1 MTALLVATNG
11 GHLAQLVEL
20 SQRMDGIEPDR
31 LWITF
36 DSSQS
41 RSLLAGRRYRFI
53 PEIDERDVKG
63 VLRGMADAYRL
74 MRELPVSAVVSTGS
88 AVALSFLPLAG
99 LRGIPAYYIES
110 SARVAEPSLTGRLLQ
125 WAPGVRLYRQYP
137 HAASGRWAYAGS
149 VFEGFEAL
157 PADSRAVRRVVV
169 TVGSGVHGFRRLIDR
184 LLAILPPGL
193 DILWQTGSTTVDGL
207 GIAARP
213 TVPATDLEQAIRE
226 ADVVVA
232 HAGCGSALTA
242 MNAGKLP
249 VLVARE
255 GRHGELVDEHQMQ
268 LASWLGQQGLAL
280 HRTPETLSFADLL
293 AAAAHR
299 VARRADPPAI
309 SLARAS

>member
-20 SQRMDGIEPDR
+20 AQRMDGIEPDR
-31 LWITF
+31 LWVTF
-36 DSSQS
+36 DSPQS
-41 RSLLAGRRYRFI
+41 RSLLAGHRHLFI
-53 PEIDERDVKG
+53 PEIDERDIKG
-63 VLRGMADAYRL
+63 VLRGMRSAHRL
-74 MRELPVSAVVSTGS
+74 MRDLRVSAVVSTGS
-88 AVALSFLPLAG
+88 AIALSFLPLAA
-99 LRGIPAYYIES
+99 LRGIPAHYIES

-125 WAPGVRLYRQYP
+125 LVPRVRLYRQYP
-137 HAASGRWAYAGS
+137 HAARGRWGYAGS
-149 VFEGFEAL
+149 VFEGFQAL
-157 PADSRAVRRVVV
+157 PADSREVRRVVV

-193 DILWQTGSTTVDGL
+193 DVLWQTGSTAVDGL
-207 GIAARP
+207 GIPARP
-213 TVPATDLEQAIRE
+213 TVPATELERAIRD

-242 MNAGKLP
+242 MNAGKFP
-249 VLVARE
+249 VLIARE

-268 LASWLGQQGLAL
+268 LAGWLGGKGLAL

-299 VARRADPPAI
+299 IARRADPPGI
-309 SLARAS
+309 TLARSP